1 MVPAKM
7 GISSP
12 LFRLRPLL
20 CAHESTQYMLPPLL
34 LLLRYKS
41 FWKAQEPVKETNR
54 KWVSGFCCSLQL
66 SYSV

>member
-12 LFRLRPLL
+12 LLGLWPLP
-20 CAHESTQYMLPPLL
+20 CAHESAQYMLPRLL

-41 FWKAQEPVKETNR
+41 FWKAQEPVKETNG
-54 KWVSGFCCSLQL
+54 KWVRGFCCILQL